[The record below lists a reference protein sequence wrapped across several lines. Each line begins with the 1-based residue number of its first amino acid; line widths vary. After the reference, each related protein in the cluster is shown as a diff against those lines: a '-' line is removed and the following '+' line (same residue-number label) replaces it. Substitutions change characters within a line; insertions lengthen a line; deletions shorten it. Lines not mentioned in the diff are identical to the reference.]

1 MGRAAAAGEGPPGWS
16 AVEWL
21 GCSAPDVC
29 ETPYVCHMQRT
40 CSNYNN
46 IITVTILN
54 MHAAAAVIVGS
65 HDASSVCLCLGPRLR
80 HRLGSRP
87 LEVASG
93 GRCIIV
99 DDYAWS
105 LEVLAYLKSDPA
117 YTAPKACIRTS
128 RRTRPHPR
136 IIKMKRLLL

>member
-1 MGRAAAAGEGPPGWS
+1 MLLDGLQWNAGVVLHLMYVRLHMS
-16 AVEWL
+16 ATCRE
-21 GCSAPDVC
+21 
-29 ETPYVCHMQRT
+29 H
-40 CSNYNN
+40 CSNYN
-46 IITVTILN
+46 ITVTILN

-65 HDASSVCLCLGPRLR
+65 RDASSMCLCLGPRLR

-105 LEVLAYLKSDPA
+105 LEVLAIAYLKSDPA